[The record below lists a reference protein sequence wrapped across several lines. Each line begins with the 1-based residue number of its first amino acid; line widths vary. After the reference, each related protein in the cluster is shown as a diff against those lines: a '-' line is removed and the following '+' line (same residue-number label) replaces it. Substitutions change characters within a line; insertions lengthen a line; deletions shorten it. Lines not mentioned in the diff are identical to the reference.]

1 MQAFILA
8 AEDKINELQLEA
20 NRKVQYLENRL
31 EETSSEYEKQLKE
44 KNEAIN
50 DLQAQINSLNQ
61 RVSQHLNNENELRD
75 NIHKSE
81 MEYSKKI
88 NSACIKEK
96 TLQDQISVLK
106 QQLESKE
113 EYSLNLTPEE
123 LSILRGPSSR
133 LAGSPN
139 KTDSIQEID
148 SLRCVL
154 ELKLHEISKL
164 QKHNQELVREVEE
177 NQNRSSKISTLE
189 NRLEDL
195 QSKLEN
201 KCEENS
207 ILHEKFA
214 TLEKKHIHDSQVRT
228 QLSYDK
234 EQLQYQLRQKA
245 EQLQF
250 VEEQFKQLN
259 CSMSSDD
266 FLPISNSSLM
276 ENLPFRPSRNSSL
289 IENRESLQSV
299 SPLKLHL
306 SIEKPNSISWV
317 LDMDDE
323 TPRDAANKIVRRA
336 GSFRSMSSPLS
347 QSASATQINSRH
359 NIHSNGNLRA
369 RSKSMSIKN
378 TEHQRYVRQHSAPSA
393 KQRASEIL
401 TENLIDFD
409 DNDVFESSAPAKLI
423 TCDTSA
429 LVKPNKKKLKNTLIR
444 ESAGEAMVSSANS
457 EDENCSASSEDLIC
471 SPSSSVTVS
480 SSSSTT
486 SLDRTIS
493 RDRKSFGLWEKSL
506 SDMRPM
512 DV

>member
-1 MQAFILA
+1 
-8 AEDKINELQLEA
+8 
-20 NRKVQYLENRL
+20 
-31 EETSSEYEKQLKE
+31 
-44 KNEAIN
+44 
-50 DLQAQINSLNQ
+50 
-61 RVSQHLNNENELRD
+61 
-75 NIHKSE
+75 

-88 NSACIKEK
+88 NSASIREK
-96 TLQDQISVLK
+96 TLLDQINALK
-106 QQLESKE
+106 HQLESKDE
-113 EYSLNLTPEE
+113 HKEYSLNLTPEE
-123 LSILRGPSSR
+123 LSILRNPSSR

-154 ELKLHEISKL
+154 ELKRHEIFKL
-164 QKHNQELVREVEE
+164 QKHNQELEREVEE
-177 NQNRSSKISTLE
+177 NLNRSSKISTLE

-195 QSKLEN
+195 QSKLEY

-207 ILHEKFA
+207 ILHEKFT
-214 TLEKKHIHDSQVRT
+214 TLEKKHTHDCQMRT

-245 EQLQF
+245 EQLHY
-250 VEEQFKQLN
+250 VEEQFKELS
-259 CSMSSDD
+259 CSNLSIMSNGD
-266 FLPISNSSLM
+266 FMPT
-276 ENLPFRPSRNSSL
+276 RNSSV
-289 IENRESLQSV
+289 IEDHERLEPV
-299 SPLKLHL
+299 FPLKLHS

-317 LDMDDE
+317 LNMDDE

-336 GSFRSMSSPLS
+336 GSFRSMSNPLS

-359 NIHSNGNLRA
+359 NVHSNGNLRA
-369 RSKSMSIKN
+369 RSKSSMSIKN
-378 TEHQRYVRQHSAPSA
+378 SEHQRYVRQHSAPST

-409 DNDVFESSAPAKLI
+409 DNDVFENSTPSKLI

-493 RDRKSFGLWEKSL
+493 RDRRSFRLWEKSL
-506 SDMRPM
+506 SDMKPM